1 MKLLMRCSVAQ
12 LKTTAMISIFTSVY
26 FRCWFFEKYQ
36 WKISLVQN
44 RSYTF
49 LWKDFYHDFVKE
61 IWWLNFSRVEEI
73 FQRNGPRKNIDM
85 VWCFNFQYSWE
96 MNSKCCNIRV
106 QVVDRFSV
114 VGGWNV
120 ENISLFRHLYKD
132 RCLNDQIWSYNLL
145 WLHTLVVYH
154 GKAHIKSFWGLT
166 S

>member
-1 MKLLMRCSVAQ
+1 
-12 LKTTAMISIFTSVY
+12 MISILLQFTSGAG
-26 FRCWFFEKYQ
+26 FLKNISGKSLSCKIEAIHSSEKIFIMLLWRKFDDWISRELKKFFKGM
-36 WKISLVQN
+36 
-44 RSYTF
+44 
-49 LWKDFYHDFVKE
+49 D
-61 IWWLNFSRVEEI
+61 
-73 FQRNGPRKNIDM
+73 GGKNIDM